1 MKSITYTLLFILFSS
16 MAMQAQT
23 LTPVKICD
31 LPADLAETS
40 GLTTIGVN
48 QFLSHTDSGNEPKVM
63 VFDSLGVIKRKIK
76 LYNATN
82 VDWEDL
88 TKDKNGTIYV
98 GDFGNNNSDRN
109 NLRIYIIPDPKTIT
123 KDSTPAGILSFT
135 YSDQKAFPPAAAYQN
150 YDMEAFFWF
159 NDSLYLFSKNRT
171 SPYNGYT
178 KCYQL
183 PARTGVLTAK
193 LIDSFYTGIGS
204 YLNFSVTGA
213 AINSTGNKVV
223 LLGYDKCW
231 IFTGF
236 TGRNF
241 LKGTVKTYPFNSL
254 TQKEAVYFESDLKL
268 MITQETSP
276 FGNAGM
282 FRVNLPLQTGLKN
295 TPKQQF
301 EIEAYPNPV
310 DESMQLLIRTKSQ
323 STPIEVMLFDTS
335 GKKVKTWNLV
345 SNQMHEIDLR
355 EFASGT
361 YFIKLA
367 DGSTRKIIKE

>member
-1 MKSITYTLLFILFSS
+1 MKKLLFALLFILFGS
-16 MAMQAQT
+16 AIQAQT

-40 GLTTIGVN
+40 GLTTIGIN

-82 VDWEDL
+82 IDWEDL
-88 TKDKNGTIYV
+88 TKDKNGNIYV

-171 SPYNGYT
+171 TPYNGYT
-178 KCYQL
+178 KCYQM

-193 LIDSFYTGIGS
+193 LIDSFYTGNGT
-204 YLNFSVTGA
+204 YLNYSVTGA

-231 IFTGF
+231 IFSGF

-241 LKGTVKTYPFNSL
+241 FKGKVTTYPFNSL

-268 MITQETSP
+268 MITQENSI

-282 FRVNLPLQTGLKN
+282 FRVNLPLQTGLMN
-295 TPKQQF
+295 NISSQY

-310 DESMQLLIRTKSQ
+310 EETMQLLIRTKSAN
-323 STPIEVMLFDTS
+323 IVMDIMLFDTA
-335 GKKVKTWNLV
+335 GKKVKTWELL
-345 SNQMHEIDLR
+345 SNTMHELDLH

-361 YFIKLA
+361 YFIKLT
-367 DGSTRKIIKE
+367 DGYVQKIIKE

>member
-1 MKSITYTLLFILFSS
+1 MKKTFYTLFCILFGF
-16 MAMQAQT
+16 AAQAQT

-48 QFLSHTDSGNEPKVM
+48 QFLSHSDSGNEPKVM
-63 VFDSLGVIKRKIK
+63 VFDSLGIIKRKIK

-88 TKDKNGTIYV
+88 TKDKNGNIYI
-98 GDFGNNNSDRN
+98 GDFGNNNNDRN
-109 NLRIYIIPDPKTIT
+109 NLRIYIIPDPKTIA
-123 KDSTPAGILSFT
+123 KDSTPAGILSFN

-171 SPYNGYT
+171 TPYNGYT

-183 PARTGVLTAK
+183 PVRTGVLTAK
-193 LIDSFYTGIGS
+193 LIDSFYTGNGT
-204 YLNFSVTGA
+204 YLNYSVTGA
-213 AINSTGNKVV
+213 AINSTGSKVV

-231 IFTGF
+231 VFSGF
-236 TGRNF
+236 SGRNF
-241 LKGTVKTYPFNSL
+241 FKGKVTTYLFNSL

-268 MITQETSP
+268 MITQETSI

-282 FRVNLPLQTGLKN
+282 FRVNLPLQTGIRKN
-295 TPKQQF
+295 ESSQY

-310 DESMQLLIRTKSQ
+310 EETMQLLIRSKSQ
-323 STPIEVMLFDTS
+323 NLVLEVMLIDTS
-335 GKKVKTWNLV
+335 GKKVKTWELL
-345 SNQMHEIDLR
+345 SNRMHELDLR

-361 YFIKLA
+361 YFIKLN